1 MKTLIYTLALIMTSF
16 FVAPE
21 INAAAA
27 NNSIEASIL
36 GGGPHV
42 NKSSAKRFKT
52 YKGGK
57 RAKHTCLRK
66 GGCKPKLRN
75 KSKTKCG
82 GFM

>member
-1 MKTLIYTLALIMTSF
+1 MKTLIYTLALLVTTL

-21 INAAAA
+21 VNASVASK
-27 NNSIEASIL
+27 SIENAIL
-36 GGGPHV
+36 GGGPHI